1 MENNIHK
8 LNVHKWTSQYD
19 FLCTLVDYMIS
30 FPSPMAFE
38 FYKNG
43 LMYMWLNYVR
53 YNHKI
58 TWNYV
63 AYQKRDFFN
72 L

>member
-43 LMYMWLNYVR
+43 LMYM
-53 YNHKI
+53 
-58 TWNYV
+58 
-63 AYQKRDFFN
+63 
-72 L
+72 